1 MVNTQREQADAP
13 TGSESID
20 KKEIVKDKSSVN
32 EVLSIDKQNCTP
44 LLLERNYEFPDGM
57 KKLIFKQGYVEKSIV
72 SGLQKNLMSAADN
85 ERLKID
91 MEVE

>member
-1 MVNTQREQADAP
+1 MLQWL
-13 TGSESID
+13 SESID

-44 LLLERNYEFPDGM
+44 LPLERNYEFPDGM
-57 KKLIFKQGYVEKSIV
+57 KKLIFKQGDVEKSV
-72 SGLQKNLMSAADN
+72 VFDLQKNLMSTIDN